1 MAALGVRTGPFFGA
15 TMVDLGAPVIL
26 VRDCWCLAG
35 GVTVAPFFA
44 ASPAVALLFFFFL
57 RELLDSTIF
66 HSPFF
71 CSFGSDIV
79 WVVHRVAEWLVPL
92 RASGL

>member
-1 MAALGVRTGPFFGA
+1 MLV
-15 TMVDLGAPVIL
+15 LGAPVIL
-26 VRDCWCLAG
+26 VRDCWPLAG

-44 ASPAVALLFFFFL
+44 ASPAVALLLFSFL
-57 RELLDSTIF
+57 RELLDSTTF

-71 CSFGSDIV
+71 CSFGSDVV